1 MKRTIITALA
11 LLAAGAVGALLF
23 AWSGLYNVAA
33 SREHWAV
40 TNWVLHF
47 TLRNSVETHAMAI
60 QAPPLDDESMVFR
73 GLGHYEGGCKPCHGA
88 PGDAGNPIVQRILPQ
103 PPNLAESVSD
113 WSDAELFWIVRN
125 GLKYAGMPAWVAPER
140 DDEVWSV
147 VAFLRRMSGMPAEEY
162 RRLARNDTI
171 FDPEAV
177 EQTAALLAQAGPV
190 GGGLLACAR
199 CHGLRGEG
207 GGAGAFPRL
216 AGQKA
221 EYLEAAMLAYAQ
233 GTRPSGIMQPIAAE
247 LSGEEIRRLSDH
259 YAAMDPAD
267 GAPRP
272 AAGDAVRLAPDHRET
287 LALGRRI
294 AEQGLPEQGVPACAS
309 CHGPSGR
316 AEPGQRHAL
325 YPALEGQFAPYLVQ
339 QLTLWTQGKRGGNAY
354 SRIMEAAVRTLRP
367 EQIAAVAAH
376 YAALPPAGA
385 QAGTQAG
392 ERPQ

>member
-1 MKRTIITALA
+1 MIRTITTALA
-11 LLAAGAVGALLF
+11 LLAVGGVGAILV

-40 TNWVLHF
+40 TNWFLHF

-60 QAPPLDDESMVFR
+60 QAPPLDDAAMVFR

-88 PGDAGNPIVQRILPQ
+88 PGDAGNPIVQQILPK
-103 PPNLAESVSD
+103 PPDLVESVKG

-177 EQTAALLAQAGPV
+177 EQTAALLAAVGPV
-190 GGGLLACAR
+190 GGGLLSCAR

-216 AGQKA
+216 AGQKG

-247 LSGEEIRRLSDH
+247 LSAEEIRRLSDH
-259 YAAMDPAD
+259 YAAMAPANHAPDPQ
-267 GAPRP
+267 
-272 AAGDAVRLAPDHRET
+272 AGDADT

-294 AEQGLPEQGVPACAS
+294 AEQGLPEQGVPACGS
-309 CHGPSGR
+309 CHGTVGR
-316 AEPGQRHAL
+316 AETGQQHVL
-325 YPALEGQFAPYLVQ
+325 HPELEGQFAPYLVQ

-376 YAALPPAGA
+376 YASLPPTGA
-385 QAGTQAG
+385 KAQ
-392 ERPQ
+392 